1 MGSKKKGFR
10 VGLVALMGCLAFMS
24 SSVEAQTDSSTQ
36 LDTITWQSLPFADGE
51 VLTYKIYYN
60 LSFIWIPAGEV
71 KFSVRER
78 EDHLEYLITGKTYPA
93 YDDFFKVRDYYLS
106 EVDKETLRP
115 NNFKRDILEGKYVR
129 FDSIVFNQQTHAL
142 KEYFG
147 KSRAEAEEFNFQL
160 DDVVHDMV
168 SVIYHLRT
176 QPVENFE
183 KGERIPLEI
192 FFDKEFF
199 KLDVVYKGLTK
210 KRIKDRGKMKVYHLQ
225 PELIDGYVFSEG
237 NLMDIWVSNDD
248 LKVPLQIESPISIG
262 SVKAV
267 LTSVKRNQESPVEKL

>member
-1 MGSKKKGFR
+1 MGNQKNRYR
-10 VGLVALMGCLAFMS
+10 VRLMAMIGCLALMS
-24 SSVEAQTDSSTQ
+24 LSVQAQSEDSSNA
-36 LDTITWQSLPFADGE
+36 DTIAWQSLPFADGE
-51 VLTYKIYYN
+51 ELTYKIYYN
-60 LSFIWIPAGEV
+60 WGFIWIPAGEV
-71 KFSVRER
+71 KFSVQEKK
-78 EDHLEYLITGKTYPA
+78 DHLQYLITGKTYEA
-93 YDDFFKVRDYYLS
+93 YDAFFKVRDYYLS

-115 NNFKRDILEGKYVR
+115 NNFRRDILEGNYVR
-129 FDSIVFNQQTHAL
+129 FDSIVFNQETHAL

-147 KSRAEAEEFNFQL
+147 KSRVEAKEFKFQL
-160 DDVVHDMV
+160 EDVVHDMV
-168 SVIYHLRT
+168 SVIYHLRK
-176 QPVENFE
+176 QPVDSYEV
-183 KGERIPLEI
+183 GERIPLEI

-210 KRIKDRGKMKVYHLQ
+210 KRIKNRGKMKVYHLQ

-267 LTSVKRNQESPVEKL
+267 LTSVKRNHESVIEKL